1 MVGKTAMVGIKERDS
16 KKIESFK
23 VADTKAIT
31 LHQIVHASVSTGP
44 TVYTETPQHTRVLNN
59 ELTRT
64 NL

>member
-44 TVYTETPQHTRVLNN
+44 TV
-59 ELTRT
+59 
-64 NL
+64 